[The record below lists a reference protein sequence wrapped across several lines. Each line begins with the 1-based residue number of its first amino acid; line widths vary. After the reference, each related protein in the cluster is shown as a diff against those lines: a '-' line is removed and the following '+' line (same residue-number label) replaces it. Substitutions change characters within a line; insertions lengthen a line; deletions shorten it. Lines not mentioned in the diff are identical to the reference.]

1 MCLER
6 HRLFQ
11 TSSPVFEIKISRM
24 KLIYITA
31 DPYEA
36 SIADQSFVDYV
47 MVDLEVNGKS
57 ERQKGRDTLISNHT
71 IHDVSLIRKVLTNSK
86 LLVRVNPIWENT
98 EKEVE
103 LAIRFGADSLM
114 LPMFRAKEEVQ
125 TFLSLVNG
133 RAECQLLLETSTALE
148 NIDGILGLEG
158 ISTVHVGLNDL
169 HQELKLG
176 FMFELFL
183 GDLLDRLG
191 KKVIARGIGYG
202 IGGVARPHV
211 SQLVSPELIIKEH
224 IRLGSSQVILSRDF
238 KKVFLDSKS
247 EHLLHMQAACKQI
260 RDFAQDSDDSQN
272 EYVLF
277 RQKLVASISA
287 ALANLSPTREV

>member
-11 TSSPVFEIKISRM
+11 TSSPVFEIKISQM

-36 SIADQSFVDYV
+36 SIADQSYVDYV

-86 LLVRVNPIWENT
+86 LLVRINPIWENT
-98 EKEVE
+98 EEEVE

-148 NIDGILGLEG
+148 NIDAILELEG

-183 GDLLDRLG
+183 DDLLDQLG
-191 KKVIARGIGYG
+191 KKVIARGIRYG
-202 IGGVARPHV
+202 IGGVGRPLV

-238 KKVFLDSKS
+238 RKILLES
-247 EHLLHMQAACKQI
+247 ESVHLLLMQEACKQI
-260 RDFAQDSDDSQN
+260 RSYAQDSEDVHD
-272 EYVLF
+272 ERVML
-277 RQKLVASISA
+277 REKLVSSI
-287 ALANLSPTREV
+287 LSVSKSLRTFN

>member
-1 MCLER
+1 
-6 HRLFQ
+6 
-11 TSSPVFEIKISRM
+11 M

-36 SIADQSFVDYV
+36 SIVDQSYVDYV

-71 IHDVSLIRKVLTNSK
+71 IHDVSLIREVLTNSK
-86 LLVRVNPIWENT
+86 LLVRINPIWENT
-98 EKEVE
+98 EEEVE

-133 RAECQLLLETSTALE
+133 RAECQLLLETSTALK
-148 NIDGILGLEG
+148 NIDAILGLEG

-169 HQELKLG
+169 HQELKLE

-183 GDLLDRLG
+183 GDLLDQLG
-191 KKVIARGIGYG
+191 EKVIARGIGYG
-202 IGGVARPHV
+202 IGGVGRPLV

-238 KKVFLDSKS
+238 RKVFLESES
-247 EHLLHMQAACKQI
+247 EHLLLMQAACKQI
-260 RDFAQDSDDSQN
+260 RNYAQDSGDAHD
-272 EYVLF
+272 ERVVL
-277 RQKLVASISA
+277 REKLVNSISSVSKSLRA
-287 ALANLSPTREV
+287 SN

>member
-11 TSSPVFEIKISRM
+11 TSSPVFEIKISQM

-71 IHDVSLIRKVLTNSK
+71 IHDVNLIRKVLTNSK
-86 LLVRVNPIWENT
+86 LLVRINPIWENT
-98 EKEVE
+98 EEEVE

-148 NIDGILGLEG
+148 NIDAILGLEG

-169 HQELKLG
+169 HQELNLE

-183 GDLLDRLG
+183 GDLLDQLG

-202 IGGVARPHV
+202 IGGVGRPLV

-238 KKVFLDSKS
+238 RKVFLESES
-247 EHLLHMQAACKQI
+247 EHLLLMQEACKQI
-260 RDFAQDSDDSQN
+260 RSYAQDSEDVHD
-272 EYVLF
+272 ERVML
-277 RQKLVASISA
+277 REKLVSSISSVSKSLRA
-287 ALANLSPTREV
+287 SN

>member
-36 SIADQSFVDYV
+36 SIADQSYVDYV

-71 IHDVSLIRKVLTNSK
+71 IHDVNLIRKVLTNSK
-86 LLVRVNPIWENT
+86 LLVRINPICKNT
-98 EKEVE
+98 EEEVE

-133 RAECQLLLETSTALE
+133 RAECQLLLETSKALE
-148 NIDGILGLEG
+148 NIDAILGLEG

-169 HQELKLG
+169 HQELNLE

-183 GDLLDRLG
+183 GDLLDQLG

-202 IGGVARPHV
+202 IGGVGRPLV

-238 KKVFLDSKS
+238 RKVFSESES
-247 EHLLHMQAACKQI
+247 EHLLLMQAACKQI
-260 RDFAQDSDDSQN
+260 RNYAQDSEVSHD
-272 EYVLF
+272 EKVML
-277 RQKLVASISA
+277 REKLVSSISSVSKSLRA
-287 ALANLSPTREV
+287 SD